1 MILWLKKFPRQSECE
16 LHLDHTLWC
25 HECSFQDSRISGG
38 YENVPTDDI
47 HMKQIGLENVWLH
60 FIREFIAPV
69 TLKVF
74 AGYYT
79 KVVILPP
86 CYLLL
91 PVFTQMCYFMF
102 LLMSKSISLLC
113 FF

>member
-1 MILWLKKFPRQSECE
+1 MILWLKKFPRQSECK
-16 LHLDHTLWC
+16 LPMDHTLWC

-86 CYLLL
+86 LLRTPTSFYPNVL
-91 PVFTQMCYFMF
+91 FYVFIDKQ
-102 LLMSKSISLLC
+102 IH
-113 FF
+113 